1 MNVSR
6 NFNIQKRDDLNR
18 LSNMVE
24 VMQTPHSLS
33 EMYQSDVI
41 QCRLNKKVV
50 HSIYYTNKKGVKSM
64 ILSTGIADIK
74 MTKSGN
80 IITVYATPQL
90 EHKYTSIRPES
101 EELHIVW
108 SNFNTCQ
115 YAKVYS
121 RCGEQGEMIGFNVM
135 VPVSETDSSS
145 NTHS

>member
-1 MNVSR
+1 
-6 NFNIQKRDDLNR
+6 
-18 LSNMVE
+18 MV
-24 VMQTPHSLS
+24 
-33 EMYQSDVI
+33 
-41 QCRLNKKVV
+41 
-50 HSIYYTNKKGVKSM
+50 
-64 ILSTGIADIK
+64 LSTGIADIK

-108 SNFNTCQ
+108 SNFNACQ

-121 RCGEQGEMIGFNVM
+121 RCGDQGEMIGFNVM